1 MNNPSQ
7 QAFAIDQASK
17 LLTKRVETKLLAV
30 CDITGIALTID
41 APAIG
46 YAMDYTSP
54 LSEPRNFLPLASLPL
69 HTLQAF
75 EAPILA
81 GLVLA
86 VLKNWNILEEDI
98 AALHATQ
105 QNLLL
110 QTIPPLVLISYLRFF
125 ASSLS
130 THKDAYSYLPRL
142 SLHPKLEGEHRS
154 ITLATTLIN
163 HQNQCKN
170 ILYPQKDVVELASIY
185 KEVDS
190 IESHKVHQR
199 SRVIAEAILRA
210 RRTKEAQ
217 QKASLIE
224 ARKILKTLASASI
237 LSDKFLSFLKILLSG
252 DYLLTAEE
260 STKQRAIIVLE
271 RYQIAGCKR
280 LAAILADQS
289 IVNKEESIFS
299 NEDDIAIEEE
309 LEALEE
315 EKPKSSLSVLLA
327 TRLAASLAH
336 KNLSPE
342 PELPE
347 PESEP
352 ESEEIEDFEEKERE
366 YFEVVEEIE
375 EEKDYDNS

>member
-1 MNNPSQ
+1 MNNPNQ
-7 QAFAIDQASK
+7 QAFAIGQASK

-81 GLVLA
+81 GLTLA
-86 VLKNWNILEEDI
+86 ILKNWNILEEDI
-98 AALHATQ
+98 ASLHATQ

-110 QTIPPLVLISYLRFF
+110 QTVPPIVLISYLRFF
-125 ASSLS
+125 ASTLS

-142 SLHPKLEGEHRS
+142 SIHPKLEGEPKS

-170 ILYPQKDVVELASIY
+170 ILYPQKDVVELAGIY

-199 SRVIAEAILRA
+199 SREIAEAILRA

-217 QKASLIE
+217 QKASLVE
-224 ARKILKTLASASI
+224 ARKILKSLTTASI
-237 LSDKFLSFLKILLSG
+237 LSDKFLSFLKVLLSG

-260 STKQRAIIVLE
+260 DTKQRAIAVLE
-271 RYQIAGCKR
+271 RYQTAACKR
-280 LAAILADQS
+280 LATILADQS
-289 IVNKEESIFS
+289 IANKEESIFS
-299 NEDDIAIEEE
+299 NKDDMVVEEE
-309 LEALEE
+309 LEAVED
-315 EKPKSSLSVLLA
+315 EKPKSPLSVLLA

-336 KNLSPE
+336 KT
-342 PELPE
+342 LP
-347 PESEP
+347 SEP
-352 ESEEIEDFEEKERE
+352 TEEGLLEEIEIEIEIEEEDFEE
-366 YFEVVEEIE
+366 E
-375 EEKDYDNS
+375 EEGKSYDDL

>member
-1 MNNPSQ
+1 MNNPNQ
-7 QAFAIDQASK
+7 QAFAIGQASK

-81 GLVLA
+81 GLTLA
-86 VLKNWNILEEDI
+86 ILKNWNILEEDI
-98 AALHATQ
+98 ASLHATQ

-110 QTIPPLVLISYLRFF
+110 QTVPPIVLISYLRFF
-125 ASSLS
+125 ASTLS

-142 SLHPKLEGEHRS
+142 SIHPKLEGEPKS

-170 ILYPQKDVVELASIY
+170 ILYPQKDVVELAGIY

-199 SRVIAEAILRA
+199 SREIAEAILRA

-217 QKASLIE
+217 QKASLVE
-224 ARKILKTLASASI
+224 ARKILKSLTTASI
-237 LSDKFLSFLKILLSG
+237 LSDKFLSFLKVLLSG

-260 STKQRAIIVLE
+260 DTKQRAIAVLE
-271 RYQIAGCKR
+271 RYQTAACKR
-280 LAAILADQS
+280 LATILADQS
-289 IVNKEESIFS
+289 IANKEESIFS
-299 NEDDIAIEEE
+299 NKDDMVVEEE
-309 LEALEE
+309 LEAVED
-315 EKPKSSLSVLLA
+315 EKPKSPLSVLLA

-336 KNLSPE
+336 KT
-342 PELPE
+342 LP
-347 PESEP
+347 SEP
-352 ESEEIEDFEEKERE
+352 TEEGLLEEIEIEIEEEDFEE
-366 YFEVVEEIE
+366 E
-375 EEKDYDNS
+375 EEGKSYDDL

>member
-7 QAFAIDQASK
+7 QAFAIGQASK

-81 GLVLA
+81 GLTLA
-86 VLKNWNILEEDI
+86 ILKNWNILEEDI
-98 AALHATQ
+98 ASLHATQ

-110 QTIPPLVLISYLRFF
+110 QTVPPIVLISYLRFF
-125 ASSLS
+125 ASTLS

-142 SLHPKLEGEHRS
+142 SIHPKLEGEPKS

-170 ILYPQKDVVELASIY
+170 ILYPQKDVVELAGIY

-199 SRVIAEAILRA
+199 SREIAEAILRA

-217 QKASLIE
+217 QKASLVE
-224 ARKILKTLASASI
+224 ARKILKSLTTASI
-237 LSDKFLSFLKILLSG
+237 LSDKFLSFLKVLLSG

-260 STKQRAIIVLE
+260 DTKQRAIAVLE
-271 RYQIAGCKR
+271 RYQTAACKR
-280 LAAILADQS
+280 LATILADQS
-289 IVNKEESIFS
+289 IANKEESIFS
-299 NEDDIAIEEE
+299 NKDDMVVEEE
-309 LEALEE
+309 LEAVED
-315 EKPKSSLSVLLA
+315 EKPKSPLSVLLA

-336 KNLSPE
+336 KT
-342 PELPE
+342 LP
-347 PESEP
+347 SEP
-352 ESEEIEDFEEKERE
+352 TEEGLLEEIEIEIEEEDFEE
-366 YFEVVEEIE
+366 E
-375 EEKDYDNS
+375 EEEEEGKSYDDL

>member
-7 QAFAIDQASK
+7 RAFAIGQASK

-81 GLVLA
+81 GLTLA
-86 VLKNWNILEEDI
+86 ILKNWNILEEDI
-98 AALHATQ
+98 ASLHATQ

-110 QTIPPLVLISYLRFF
+110 QTVPPIVLISYLRFF
-125 ASSLS
+125 ASTLS

-142 SLHPKLEGEHRS
+142 SIHPKLEGEPKS

-170 ILYPQKDVVELASIY
+170 ILYPQKDVVELAGIY

-199 SRVIAEAILRA
+199 SREIAEAILRA

-217 QKASLIE
+217 QKASLVE
-224 ARKILKTLASASI
+224 ARKILKSLTTASI
-237 LSDKFLSFLKILLSG
+237 LSDKFLSFLKVLLSG

-260 STKQRAIIVLE
+260 DTKQRAIAVLE
-271 RYQIAGCKR
+271 RYQTADCKR
-280 LAAILADQS
+280 LATILADQS
-289 IVNKEESIFS
+289 IANKEESIFS
-299 NEDDIAIEEE
+299 NKDDMVVEEE
-309 LEALEE
+309 LEAVED
-315 EKPKSSLSVLLA
+315 EKPKSPLSVLLA

-336 KNLSPE
+336 KT
-342 PELPE
+342 LP
-347 PESEP
+347 SEP
-352 ESEEIEDFEEKERE
+352 TEEGLLEEIEIEIEEEDFEE
-366 YFEVVEEIE
+366 E
-375 EEKDYDNS
+375 EEEEEGKSYDDL

>member
-7 QAFAIDQASK
+7 QAFAIGQASK

-81 GLVLA
+81 GLTLA
-86 VLKNWNILEEDI
+86 ILKNWNILEEDI
-98 AALHATQ
+98 ASLHATQ

-110 QTIPPLVLISYLRFF
+110 QTVPPIVLISYLRFF
-125 ASSLS
+125 ASTLS

-142 SLHPKLEGEHRS
+142 SIHPKLEGEPKS

-170 ILYPQKDVVELASIY
+170 ILYPQKDVVELAGIY

-199 SRVIAEAILRA
+199 SREIAEAILRA

-217 QKASLIE
+217 QKASLVE
-224 ARKILKTLASASI
+224 ARKILKSLTTASI
-237 LSDKFLSFLKILLSG
+237 LSDKFLSFLKVLLSG

-260 STKQRAIIVLE
+260 DTKQRAIAVLE
-271 RYQIAGCKR
+271 RYQTAACKR
-280 LAAILADQS
+280 LATILADQS
-289 IVNKEESIFS
+289 IANKEESIFS
-299 NEDDIAIEEE
+299 NKDDMVVEEE
-309 LEALEE
+309 LEAVED
-315 EKPKSSLSVLLA
+315 EKPKSPLSVLLA

-336 KNLSPE
+336 KT
-342 PELPE
+342 LP
-347 PESEP
+347 SEP
-352 ESEEIEDFEEKERE
+352 TEEGLLEEIEIEIEIEEEDFEE
-366 YFEVVEEIE
+366 E
-375 EEKDYDNS
+375 EEGKSYDDL